1 MIAGDKTGITRQ
13 AQRGEMRLKRERER
27 QRERQRE
34 RERERERTLM
44 LLKHTAIANTNHNPI
59 SSQISM
65 NPYTLLILVPR
76 VLCPTF
82 NKELQAMA

>member
-1 MIAGDKTGITRQ
+1 
-13 AQRGEMRLKRERER
+13 MRVADPKDTKR
-27 QRERQRE
+27 

-82 NKELQAMA
+82 NKELQARGKILNQENGILLGKWHNIPTTE